1 MYDDMIFRNHELKW
15 DLEQAD
21 RKAAHG
27 WRVWTMQSRE
37 SQVLDSALAILGNA
51 FIAVGQWLAAGRG
64 EPVAS
69 AQFGLTS
76 AA

>member
-1 MYDDMIFRNHELKW
+1 MYNDMIYRNDELKW

-37 SQVLDSALAILGNA
+37 SRWLDTALATLGRTL
-51 FIAVGQWLAAGRG
+51 IAAGQWLAAGRG
-64 EPVAS
+64 EPAAS
-69 AQFGLTS
+69 GQFGLPS

>member
-1 MYDDMIFRNHELKW
+1 MYNDMIYRNDELKR

-27 WRVWTMQSRE
+27 WRVWGMQSRE
-37 SQVLDSALAILGNA
+37 SKLLDSALAILGKT

-64 EPVAS
+64 EPVAPG
-69 AQFGLTS
+69 QFGLTS